1 MARRTGR
8 GGADR
13 AMLFGPVPG
22 DDAAL
27 VKLAN
32 DLDTLEGQVLT
43 H

>member
-1 MARRTGR
+1 
-8 GGADR
+8 
-13 AMLFGPVPG
+13 MLFGPAPG

-27 VKLAN
+27 VRLAS